1 MQINALEECP
11 ASISGLCSLTGS
23 EFTQLAPTEQASA
36 VARLSV
42 FARVEPSHKS
52 NLVTR
57 LKEQAGSPSFPQ
69 RYARLC
75 RSHYTLPGVV
85 MSHRPRPQLSVCSVS
100 TLSEML

>member
-1 MQINALEECP
+1 MLPLQINALDDSA

-23 EFTQLAPTEQASA
+23 EYSRLAPTEQASA

-57 LKEQAGSPSFPQ
+57 LKEQVRLASSEAAALSPMPWALPKVLKQSWTTASP
-69 RYARLC
+69 
-75 RSHYTLPGVV
+75 RS
-85 MSHRPRPQLSVCSVS
+85 
-100 TLSEML
+100 

>member
-1 MQINALEECP
+1 MQINALEESP

-23 EFTQLAPTEQASA
+23 EFMRLAPTEQASA

-57 LKEQAGSPSFPQ
+57 LKEQVGSAVQPS
-69 RYARLC
+69 A
-75 RSHYTLPGVV
+75 TPGLEKLALTTCIFRNRVHPV
-85 MSHRPRPQLSVCSVS
+85 LHLVCAVC
-100 TLSEML
+100 